1 MTSPSHSRG
10 STLRGRSPAKGIG
23 IDDVDKYKRLY
34 KRIQNRPTQQF
45 SCSEIRQFE
54 KRQQPPRAVVAQGT
68 EAKRRWLQRRQA
80 YFKSLQDQQTQD
92 TNLTV
97 SQPRATG
104 KDVSL
109 RRSKRNKD
117 KQKINNTRKEGVTT
131 AQPHKKTL
139 RKGRQGTRKTPSP
152 NTVHQSE
159 GAHSEEKTTTKK
171 TLRKGRQG
179 TRKTPSPN
187 TVHQSE
193 GAHSEE
199 KTTTKKTLR
208 KGRQGT
214 RKTPSPNTVHQSEGT
229 HNEEEATAQP
239 NDKKRSHKRKRQKE
253 PPIHP
258 THKGTL

>member
-193 GAHSEE
+193 G
-199 KTTTKKTLR
+199 
-208 KGRQGT
+208 
-214 RKTPSPNTVHQSEGT
+214 T